1 MSISFGRRMDAVI
14 SFDKPPPGKIKSR
27 RRAVDR
33 CRESHRPSD
42 GRPFG
47 PADWCVVIETDRLR
61 LAPLTR
67 SDAAALFPV
76 LDDRALHR
84 HTGGEPLDEPAL
96 QARFAR
102 LEQGEPADHGEVWAN
117 WIVRLRDTDEAIG
130 YVQATIAA
138 DGADL
143 AWVIGSRWQANGYA
157 SEAAR
162 AMATWLR
169 GAGVDSLS
177 AHIHPDNEPSG
188 RVAARAGLRR
198 TGRLDDDGEVVWADR
213 PVDARSCRDRR

>member
-1 MSISFGRRMDAVI
+1 MDR
-14 SFDKPPPGKIKSR
+14 S
-27 RRAVDR
+27 
-33 CRESHRPSD
+33 RESHRPSD

-47 PADWCVVIETDRLR
+47 PADWRVVIETDRLR
-61 LAPLTR
+61 LAPLMR
-67 SDAAALFPV
+67 SDAAAMLPV

-96 QARFAR
+96 RARFAR
-102 LEQGEPADHGEVWAN
+102 LERGEPADHGEVWAN
-117 WIVRLRDTDEAIG
+117 WIVRLRDAHKAIR

-169 GAGVDSLS
+169 DAGVVALS
-177 AHIHPDNEPSG
+177 ARIHPDNEPSA
-188 RVAARAGLRR
+188 RVAARVGLRC
-198 TGRLDDDGEVVWADR
+198 TGRLDGDGEVVWADR
-213 PVDARSCRDRR
+213 PIDARPCRDRR